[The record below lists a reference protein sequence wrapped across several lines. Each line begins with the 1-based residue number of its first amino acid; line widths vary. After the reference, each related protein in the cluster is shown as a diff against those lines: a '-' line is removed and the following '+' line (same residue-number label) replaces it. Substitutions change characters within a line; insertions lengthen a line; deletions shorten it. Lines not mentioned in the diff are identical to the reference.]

1 MRPFRLRLALVC
13 PLLGAAPLVAQSDPV
28 TIGVKAGVNVANASV
43 NPALPADFSKSSR
56 TGFIGGI
63 SAELKL
69 AEPLSLQLET
79 LYTQKGFE
87 VSGATSSAGTR
98 ATATY
103 KFDYVE
109 VPLTLKATFGSG
121 PIRPYVFAGPNVG
134 FRVAAKAAVPG
145 GSVDF
150 KDETKLNDVALDF
163 GAGIVYQVDAK
174 TALVFDVRYSLGL
187 TNVITG
193 GDPGSSSKS
202 RDVKLLFGVNVGLK

>member
-1 MRPFRLRLALVC
+1 MRSFRLRLALVC
-13 PLLGAAPLVAQSDPV
+13 PLLFAAPLVAQSDPV
-28 TIGVKAGVNVANASV
+28 TIGIKAGTNVANASV
-43 NPALPADFSKSSR
+43 NPALPADFSKSPR
-56 TGFIGGI
+56 TGFIGGV

-87 VSGATSSAGTR
+87 VSGTTSAGTR
-98 ATATY
+98 TTATY

-109 VPLTLKATFGSG
+109 VPLTLKATLGSG

-150 KDETKLNDVALDF
+150 KDETKLTDVALDF
-163 GAGIVYQVDAK
+163 GAGIVYQLDAK